1 MVSIARKNLFSEKTR
16 FLVSVS
22 GVAFSI
28 LLIVFLLGVYN
39 AFKRILID
47 YVISWQADLVV
58 AQEGVTDM
66 SHTFSLLDEKKISQ
80 IESLTG
86 GKAYGL
92 VNRTV
97 QVRVREEDGSKI
109 IDYPGRK
116 KGENR
121 LAKKATIQLI
131 GFDTK
136 TGIGMPPVMLVGSS
150 SPRKREII
158 VDRVFLIQN
167 GLNLGD
173 SIELSDE
180 VFKIIGV
187 TDKNNVM
194 IYSRAFIDLEEAQEL
209 LHQKGGPN
217 FILVALP
224 DSTRAQEMADKLE
237 NNIAGI
243 TVYRRD
249 VFADSNAQALMETF
263 VPIIF
268 IITIIGFITGS
279 VVVGITIYTATM
291 EKIKEYGVLKAI
303 GASQQKLFFI
313 VFEQAF
319 WSSIAGYVIGII
331 FALIVARLSADY
343 MKLLVYFTP
352 QIYLLSF
359 GAAIAMSAV
368 ATYIPMVRITKTDP
382 AMVFRS

>member
-136 TGIGMPPVMLVGSS
+136 TGIGTPPVMLVGSN
-150 SPRKREII
+150 SPRKREIV

-180 VFKIIGV
+180 VFKIVGV

-209 LHQKGGPN
+209 LHQRGEPN

-224 DSTRAQEMADKLE
+224 DSSRAQEMADKLE